1 MLRNDYEGQICALA
15 RSLELIGERW
25 TLMVIREV
33 FLGRRRFSEMQEN
46 LGIARN
52 VLTSRLQ
59 RLVDAGILEKRPYSE
74 RPHREQYYLTEMGLD
89 LWPTIVTLT
98 YWGDTYV
105 PLPGGAPMI
114 LRHKGDCGG
123 VIDDRRI
130 CEKCGMKLTVRESVA
145 TEGPGLKPALRE
157 LERASRAERTAA

>member
-52 VLTSRLQ
+52 VLTNRLQ

-74 RPHREQYYLTEMGLD
+74 RPKREQYYLTEMGLD

-98 YWGDTYV
+98 YWGDEYV
-105 PLPGGAPMI
+105 PLPGGPPMI
-114 LRHKGDCGG
+114 LRHKGECGG

-130 CEKCGMKLTVRESVA
+130 CERCGKKLTVRESVA
-145 TEGPGLKPALRE
+145 TEGPGLKPALAA
-157 LERASRAERTAA
+157 LEKAAA

>member
-1 MLRNDYEGQICALA
+1 MLGNEYEGQICSIA

-52 VLTSRLQ
+52 VLSNRLQ

-74 RPHREQYYLTEMGLD
+74 RPLREQYYLTEMGLD

-98 YWGDTYV
+98 NWGDTYI
-105 PLPGGAPMI
+105 PLPGGPPMV
-114 LRHKGDCGG
+114 LRHKGECGG
-123 VIDDRRI
+123 VINDRRI
-130 CEKCGMKLTVRESVA
+130 CERCGKELTVREAVA
-145 TEGPGLKPALRE
+145 TDGPGLKPALAE
-157 LERASRAERTAA
+157 LAGARA

>member
-52 VLTSRLQ
+52 VLTNRLQ
-59 RLVDAGILEKRPYSE
+59 RLVDAGVLEKRPYSE
-74 RPHREQYYLTEMGLD
+74 RPEREQYYLTEMGLD

-105 PLPGGAPMI
+105 PLPGGAADDPAPQGRVRR
-114 LRHKGDCGG
+114 RHQ
-123 VIDDRRI
+123 RP
-130 CEKCGMKLTVRESVA
+130 
-145 TEGPGLKPALRE
+145 PGLRE
-157 LERASRAERTAA
+157 AAARS